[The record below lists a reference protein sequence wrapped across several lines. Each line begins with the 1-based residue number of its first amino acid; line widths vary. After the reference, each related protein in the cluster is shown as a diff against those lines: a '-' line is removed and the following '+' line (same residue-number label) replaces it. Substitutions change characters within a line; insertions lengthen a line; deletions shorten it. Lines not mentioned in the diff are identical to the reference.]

1 MDQEEN
7 TGYNALDSPEEN
19 EASLFDDL
27 KGSFWKKDAVE
38 EETIEKRKKNKPSGR
53 KQFIIGS
60 TLVLVLILTWTAVP
74 LLREPKPPAPDIVA
88 SYNEK
93 NISIEELN
101 AFLLVEGA
109 REGEHYICEK
119 HGLAHSKCDAAEACE
134 LHPIDSLEGY
144 RAAVQIMATEQIILD
159 WAKEKGL
166 TQKEEVQHNLSDLFD
181 YANVEETLTQIAK
194 QQLSAESIPKLD
206 IQLYFEENKAK
217 YDGKT
222 LPEVENEIR
231 QILLQKKGEEYFPAY
246 IEELKKTA
254 GLQVNYELLREIDFL
269 AKEKQED
276 TSENDYNPTADYR
289 MNETLFSIH
298 GRNYTVG
305 EFYQEFMELPE
316 NYKETFSDYEKRKTL
331 VDQLIAKELLLEES
345 TDMADTKEDGHDL
358 EELKIEYLSQLLHKE
373 EVDQKLEDVAEE
385 EITAFY
391 EKNKSSLKDQDGKQL
406 SYEDAKDVIRE
417 HLKAEKHYALEKNVE
432 KTILEK
438 SNFTIYD
445 KTIKK
450 MIKNQ
455 KGKQ

>member
-1 MDQEEN
+1 MEQEEN
-7 TGYNALDSPEEN
+7 TGYNALDSPKEN
-19 EASLFDDL
+19 EASFFDDL

-38 EETIEKRKKNKPSGR
+38 EETIEKRKQNKSSGR

-60 TLVLVLILTWTAVP
+60 SLVLLLILAWTAVP
-74 LLREPKPPAPDIVA
+74 ILREPKPPAPDIVA

-109 REGEHYICEK
+109 
-119 HGLAHSKCDAAEACE
+119 
-134 LHPIDSLEGY
+134 HPIDSLEGY

-206 IQLYFEENKAK
+206 VQLYFEENKAK

-254 GLQVNYELLREIDFL
+254 GLQVNYELLREIDFS
-269 AKEKQED
+269 AEEKQEN
-276 TSENDYNPTADYR
+276 TSENAYNPTADYR

-298 GRNYTVG
+298 GKNYTLG
-305 EFYQEFMELPE
+305 EFYQEFKELPE
-316 NYKETFSDYEKRKTL
+316 KYKETFSDYEKRKTL
-331 VDQLIAKELLLEES
+331 LDQLITKELLLEES
-345 TDMADTKEDGHDL
+345 TDIADTKEGTHDL
-358 EELKIEYLSQLLHKE
+358 EELKIEYLSQLLHNE
-373 EVDQKLEDVAEE
+373 EVDQKLEDVTEE
-385 EITAFY
+385 EIKAFY
-391 EKNKSSLKDQDGKQL
+391 EKNKNSLKDKDGKKL
-406 SYEDAKDVIRE
+406 SYEDAKEAIRE
-417 HLKAEKHYALEKNVE
+417 HLKAEKHYALEKDVE

-450 MIKNQ
+450 MMKNQ
-455 KGKQ
+455 KGEQ

>member
-38 EETIEKRKKNKPSGR
+38 EEIIEKRKKNKSSGR

-60 TLVLVLILTWTAVP
+60 SLVLLLILSWTAVP
-74 LLREPKPPAPDIVA
+74 ILREPKPPAPDIVA

-109 REGEHYICEK
+109 Y
-119 HGLAHSKCDAAEACE
+119 
-134 LHPIDSLEGY
+134 PIDSLEGY
-144 RAAVQIMATEQIILD
+144 RAAVKLMATEQIILD

-166 TQKEEVQHNLSDLFD
+166 TQKEEVQHTLSDLFD

-206 IQLYFEENKAK
+206 VQLYFEENKAK

-231 QILLQKKGEEYFPAY
+231 QILLQKKSEEYFPAY

-254 GLQVNYELLREIDFL
+254 GLQVNYELLREIDFM
-269 AKEKQED
+269 AKEKQEEI
-276 TSENDYNPTADYR
+276 SENDYNPAADYR

-298 GRNYTVG
+298 GKNYTLG
-305 EFYQEFMELPE
+305 EFYREFKELPE
-316 NYKETFSDYEKRKTL
+316 KYKETFSDYEKRKTL
-331 VDQLIAKELLLEES
+331 LDQLITKELLLEES
-345 TDMADTKEDGHDL
+345 TDMADTKEGTHDL
-358 EELKIEYLSQLLHKE
+358 EELKIEYLSQLLHNE
-373 EVDQKLEDVAEE
+373 EVDQKLEDVTEE
-385 EITAFY
+385 EIKAFY
-391 EKNKSSLKDQDGKQL
+391 EKNKSSLKDKDGKKL
-406 SYEDAKDVIRE
+406 SYEDAKEAIHE
-417 HLKAEKHYALEKNVE
+417 HLKAEKHYALEKDVE

-438 SNFTIYD
+438 SNFTIYE

-450 MIKNQ
+450 MMKNQ
-455 KGKQ
+455 KGEQ